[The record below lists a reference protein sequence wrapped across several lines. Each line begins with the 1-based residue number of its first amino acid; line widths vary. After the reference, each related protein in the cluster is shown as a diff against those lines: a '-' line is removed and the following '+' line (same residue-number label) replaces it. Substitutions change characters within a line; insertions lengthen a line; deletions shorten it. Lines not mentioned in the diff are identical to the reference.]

1 MGSFLNW
8 YLDTTQNLCLARDC
22 VLAVRGSGTISA
34 SCSLLPFPVLADD
47 RDGDA
52 DDEESRRRRRRREG
66 PVLPPA
72 AAADLD
78 VECRRRKQSNGFLL
92 FLPAIIV
99 LSCFRVRSE
108 NCIQLTRMKVS
119 FCVGRSKPLSMLIMP
134 GKKWH
139 KMCCVVKIRK
149 GRNEALNSS

>member
-52 DDEESRRRRRRREG
+52 DDEESRRRRRRRRDRFF
-66 PVLPPA
+66 LPPQ
-72 AAADLD
+72 LLIWM
-78 VECRRRKQSNGFLL
+78 SN
-92 FLPAIIV
+92 V
-99 LSCFRVRSE
+99 VDE
-108 NCIQLTRMKVS
+108 NSQMD
-119 FCVGRSKPLSMLIMP
+119 FCCSYRQ
-134 GKKWH
+134 
-139 KMCCVVKIRK
+139 
-149 GRNEALNSS
+149 

>member
-1 MGSFLNW
+1 ML
-8 YLDTTQNLCLARDC
+8 
-22 VLAVRGSGTISA
+22 VVRGSGTISA

-99 LSCFRVRSE
+99 LSCFPGSLGELHSTYSNEGVFLCRPKQAAKHANNAWE
-108 NCIQLTRMKVS
+108 KVAQDVL
-119 FCVGRSKPLSMLIMP
+119 CGQDTK
-134 GKKWH
+134 
-139 KMCCVVKIRK
+139 RK
-149 GRNEALNSS
+149 E